1 MNFGNLKLLYVFSC
15 VALCLVI
22 FSPTLMTV
30 VSSPKGELFS
40 EMWLLGSDGMTEGYP
55 FVVSVNEV
63 YNIRL
68 GVGNYMGSLEY
79 YTIYV
84 KFRNQAEPFPNS
96 NAALPSSLE
105 PIFEYRVFLGNNETW
120 EKTVSFSFED
130 VSFDGNV
137 SGVSNLSI
145 DGHPVSVN
153 KTAVLDAEDGL
164 FYYQLFFELWI
175 YNTETA
181 SFEFHNRF
189 VWLWLALVGST

>member
-1 MNFGNLKLLYVFSC
+1 MNFGNVKLLYVFSC

-22 FSPTLMTV
+22 FSPTLLTV

-40 EMWLLGSDGMTEGYP
+40 EMWLLGSDGLTEGYP

-79 YTIYV
+79 YAIYV
-84 KFRNQAEPFPNS
+84 KFRNQIETFPDS
-96 NAALPSSLE
+96 AAGLPSSLE

-120 EKTVSFSFED
+120 EKPVSFSFED

-137 SGVSNLSI
+137 SRVSNLSI
-145 DGHPVSVN
+145 DGRSVSVD
-153 KTAVLDAEDGL
+153 KTAVLDEDGL

-175 YNTETA
+175 YNTKTA
-181 SFEFHNRF
+181 NLEFHNRF
-189 VWLWLALVGST
+189 VWLWLALTGSQ